1 MIYNAVLV
9 SGEHKVIQ
17 LYIHIYSFLFRFF
30 SHIGYYRILSR
41 VPSIFIFNKN
51 IHKLQNSTSN
61 LKKWFILYSNEY
73 FELLFFYYS
82 NPWVMVLCST
92 VEFWVNTEDSGKRL

>member
-1 MIYNAVLV
+1 MGVLLIYNAVLV

-61 LKKWFILYSNEY
+61 LKENG
-73 FELLFFYYS
+73 LFFIQMNTLNYY
-82 NPWVMVLCST
+82 
-92 VEFWVNTEDSGKRL
+92 FFIIQIHG